1 MHIHTNFDTLLLPVH
16 DRLISQ
22 IQNTEG
28 IAAAYPKMQLMRRS
42 SKLGRIEES
51 DSEDDSTDDNKDESH
66 SESDSD
72 SSSDT
77 W

>member
-1 MHIHTNFDTLLLPVH
+1 MIFDISQREQYRKNH
-16 DRLISQ
+16 RFSQ
-22 IQNTEG
+22 IQKTEG